1 LDNKFRDSNL
11 KICKY
16 GHTAQHRSHRVSR
29 IIKVVALADLRLREC
44 DKRGCSMEHD
54 SHRADNILIVD
65 DDVRLCQLIGEFFS
79 ESNYTIQAVHN
90 GAAGLAYAL
99 DGTFDL
105 ILLDIMLPGLDGFE
119 VLTQLRRRSSVPV
132 IMLTARGAQEDCV
145 RGLNTGADD
154 YLAKP
159 FGPEELAARMAAVL
173 RRTQNSQTAKSETIS
188 VGRLRLSAASRCT
201 WIGEEPIEITST
213 EFDILDLLARAGGK
227 VVTRDQ
233 VCGIL
238 YQRQATPFERSL
250 EVHISR
256 LRRKIE
262 GSNVTIRSIRGVGY
276 VLAGDEQ

>member
-1 LDNKFRDSNL
+1 MENED
-11 KICKY
+11 C
-16 GHTAQHRSHRVSR
+16 RV
-29 IIKVVALADLRLREC
+29 
-44 DKRGCSMEHD
+44 G
-54 SHRADNILIVD
+54 NILIVD

-79 ESNYTIQAVHN
+79 ESDYTIQAVHN
-90 GAAGLAYAL
+90 GATGLARAL
-99 DGTFDL
+99 DEKFDL

-119 VLTQLRRRSSVPV
+119 VLRQLRRRSSVPV

-173 RRTQNSQTAKSETIS
+173 RRTQNSPAARSETIS
-188 VGRLRLSAASRCT
+188 VGRLRLNAASRGA

-213 EFDILDLLARAGGK
+213 EFDILDLLARARGK

-250 EVHISR
+250 EVHISHM
-256 LRRKIE
+256 RRKIE
-262 GSNVTIRSIRGVGY
+262 GAGVTIRSIRGVGY

>member
-1 LDNKFRDSNL
+1 MDHEDH
-11 KICKY
+11 
-16 GHTAQHRSHRVSR
+16 GRS
-29 IIKVVALADLRLREC
+29 
-44 DKRGCSMEHD
+44 
-54 SHRADNILIVD
+54 NILIID

-79 ESNYTIQAVHN
+79 ESDYAIHVVHN
-90 GAAGLAYAL
+90 GAIGLARAL
-99 DGTFDL
+99 DEKFDL

-159 FGPEELAARMAAVL
+159 FGPEELAARIAAVL
-173 RRTQNSQTAKSETIS
+173 RRTQGAPPARIDTIS
-188 VGRLRLSAASRCT
+188 LGCLRLSAASRCV
-201 WIGEEPIEITST
+201 WIKEEPIEITST

-256 LRRKIE
+256 LRRKIA
-262 GSNVTIRSIRGVGY
+262 GAGVTIRSIRNVGY
-276 VLAGDEQ
+276 VLAGDES

>member
-1 LDNKFRDSNL
+1 
-11 KICKY
+11 
-16 GHTAQHRSHRVSR
+16 
-29 IIKVVALADLRLREC
+29 
-44 DKRGCSMEHD
+44 MEHD

>member
-1 LDNKFRDSNL
+1 
-11 KICKY
+11 
-16 GHTAQHRSHRVSR
+16 
-29 IIKVVALADLRLREC
+29 
-44 DKRGCSMEHD
+44 MESEHHGRN
-54 SHRADNILIVD
+54 SILIID

-79 ESNYTIQAVHN
+79 ESDYAIHAVHN
-90 GAAGLAYAL
+90 GATGLARAV
-99 DGTFDL
+99 DERFDL

-159 FGPEELAARMAAVL
+159 FGPEELAARIAAVL
-173 RRTQNSQTAKSETIS
+173 RRTQSSQTARSETIS
-188 VGRLRLSAASRCT
+188 VGPLRLSAASRGA
-201 WIGEEPIEITST
+201 WIRNEPIEITST
-213 EFDILDLLARAGGK
+213 EFDILDLLARARGK

-233 VCGIL
+233 VCGML

-262 GSNVTIRSIRGVGY
+262 SAGITIRSIRGIGY